1 LIEWLR
7 LRAVMLLIIA
17 VLAWALIRAVRPMV
31 PAGDGLGA
39 KYYSNPSWD
48 GRPSQSGTDR
58 DQSTSV
64 IWRRWKALPPER
76 FSVRWTGYLT
86 VPRSGS
92 YVFATTSD
100 DGSSLYID
108 GRIVVDNSGQH
119 ASMTQTGG
127 VRLTE
132 GSHRIRLDYS
142 QQGGAWAFEWSWA
155 RDDGIARAVPT
166 WALSERRPRARFVTV
181 AWALD
186 GGLWGLTILI
196 LVVAAW
202 NIWVR
207 GQEWAPVIA
216 RWTAARWQDAKVR
229 STVEVLAFELF
240 VFVLVLM
247 TPWPGAGGD
256 PTFYRSLEITVR
268 NFGRSSGKLFAGG
281 FRDFQANVN
290 TPRAGEDLVLPNAVQ
305 EMLAIVRHYE
315 LQRYEISEGLAANPW
330 VTQQIVASAWPS
342 KRQND
347 AAWRFVL
354 NVEPA
359 LSDCIVTERRTEVT
373 LVHCP

>member
-7 LRAVMLLIIA
+7 LRALMLLIIA
-17 VLAWALIRAVRPMV
+17 VLGWALIRAVRPMV

-39 KYYSNPSWD
+39 EYYSNPSWE
-48 GRPSQSGTDR
+48 GRPSQSGIDR
-58 DQSTSV
+58 DQSAGT
-64 IWRRWKALPPER
+64 IWRRWRELPPER

-100 DGSSLYID
+100 DGSTLYID
-108 GRIVVDNSGQH
+108 GRIVVDNSGPH
-119 ASMTQTGG
+119 VSMTQTGG
-127 VRLTE
+127 VHLTE

-142 QQGGAWAFEWSWA
+142 QQGGFWAFEWSWA
-155 RDDGIARAVPT
+155 RDDGTARVVPA
-166 WALSERRPRARFVTV
+166 WALSQRRPRARFVTV
-181 AWALD
+181 ARALD
-186 GGLWGLTILI
+186 GGLWGLTILV
-196 LVVAAW
+196 LVIAAW

-216 RWTAARWQDAKVR
+216 RWATGHWQDAKVR
-229 STVEVLAFELF
+229 STVEVLAFELL

-247 TPWPGAGGD
+247 TPWPGAGGY
-256 PTFYRSLEITVR
+256 PTFYRSLQITLR
-268 NFGRSSGKLFAGG
+268 DLGRSSGKLFAGG
-281 FRDFQANVN
+281 FRDFQTNVN
-290 TPRAGEDLVLPNAVQ
+290 TPRAGEERVLPNAVQ
-305 EMLAIVRHYE
+305 EMLAIVRSHE
-315 LQRYEISEGLAANPW
+315 LQRYEISDGLAANPW
-330 VTQQIVASAWPS
+330 ITQQIVASAWPS

-359 LSDCIVTERRTEVT
+359 LSHCTVTERRTEVT